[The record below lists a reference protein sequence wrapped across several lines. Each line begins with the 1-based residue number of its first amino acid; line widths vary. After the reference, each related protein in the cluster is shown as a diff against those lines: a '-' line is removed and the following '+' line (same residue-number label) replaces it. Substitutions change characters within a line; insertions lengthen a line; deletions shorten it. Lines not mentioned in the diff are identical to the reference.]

1 MTEDKVSPDSP
12 DAQKR
17 TGEDRLPG
25 DLTRE
30 QMVER
35 MLRVDHAGEYG
46 AVRIYAG
53 QLAVLG
59 RDGAGRKGVGQSGVA
74 PVIREMAE
82 AENKHLETFD
92 KLLVERHVRPT
103 LMAPF
108 WYVAGFALGAGSAL
122 MGPRAAMACT
132 AAVEEVIEEH
142 YASQVEQLG
151 DDEAELRF
159 YFSWTGLQ
167 PFSKALARENLEVRE
182 VQQRRRRFK
191 KVEEI
196 GRRQQEHDELLRGA
210 MKKLGGG
217 AVA

>member
-1 MTEDKVSPDSP
+1 MTEDKVSPDSS
-12 DAQKR
+12 DAPKR

-59 RDGAGRKGVGQSGVA
+59 RDGAGRKGAGQSGIA

-151 DDEAELRF
+151 DDEAELRQ
-159 YFSWTGLQ
+159 T
-167 PFSKALARENLEVRE
+167 LEEFRAE
-182 VQQRRRRFK
+182 EAAHK
-191 KVEEI
+191 EI
-196 GRRQQEHDELLRGA
+196 GLAHEAEQAPGYEPLSAAIKRGTRLA
-210 MKKLGGG
+210 IWLSERI
-217 AVA
+217 